1 MYCVCGLGVGGLV
14 AGAFAGLRHKTF
26 QGIVTNGM
34 QGFVLATLLVCFYDN
49 ENKARKIAGR
59 RFWN

>member
-1 MYCVCGLGVGGLV
+1 V